1 MLQVCLNGARGP
13 REHHHLPV
21 QPPDLAKA
29 AADSVT
35 AGAED
40 IHLHPKTPDG
50 TDSLDPA
57 TVAAAVNAA
66 RAAAPGIPVGIT
78 TGTWTAPDTRSR
90 LTAIGEWTVLPDHAS
105 VNWHEQGAEE
115 IALALM
121 ERGIGVEVGIHSGT
135 NAEEDFAQW
144 PQRGRALRVL
154 ARVTDPTRN
163 GAANTATTL
172 LDRLERIVPG
182 NLPIL
187 LHGRGAGAWS
197 VLGLA
202 KRRGLHARIGFEDT
216 FTLPGGDIAED
227 NAALVTEAVRTP
239 PHT

>member
-29 AADSVT
+29 AADSVA

-57 TVAAAVNAA
+57 TVAAAVNAV
-66 RAAAPGIPVGIT
+66 RAAAPGTPVGIT
-78 TGTWTAPDTRSR
+78 TGTWTAPDTEAR
-90 LTAIGEWTVLPDHAS
+90 LTAIGSWTVLPDHAS
-105 VNWHEQGAEE
+105 VNWHEQGAAE

-121 ERGIGVEVGIHSGT
+121 ERGIGVETGIHSGT
-135 NAEEDFAQW
+135 NAEDDFAQW
-144 PQRGRALRVL
+144 PQRGRVLRVL
-154 ARVTDPTRN
+154 AGVTDPTPN

-172 LDRLERIVPG
+172 LERIGPG

-197 VLGLA
+197 VLALA
-202 KRRGLHARIGFEDT
+202 KRRGLHTRIGFEDT
-216 FTLPGGDIAED
+216 FTLPDGDIASD
-227 NAALVTEAVRTP
+227 NAALVTEAVRAP
-239 PHT
+239 PNT

>member
-29 AADSVT
+29 AADSVA
-35 AGAED
+35 AGAAD
-40 IHLHPKTPDG
+40 IHLHPKTSDG

-57 TVAAAVNAA
+57 TVAAAVNAV
-66 RAAAPGIPVGIT
+66 RAAAPGTPVGVT
-78 TGTWTAPDTRSR
+78 TGTWTAPDTESR
-90 LTAIGEWTVLPDHAS
+90 LTAIGNWTVLPDHAS
-105 VNWHEQGAEE
+105 VNWDEQGAEE

-121 ERGIGVEVGIHSGT
+121 ERGIGVEAGIHSGT
-135 NAEEDFAQW
+135 NAEDDFTRWA
-144 PQRGRALRVL
+144 QRGRVLRVL
-154 ARVTDPTRN
+154 ARVTDPTPS

-172 LDRLERIVPG
+172 LERIDPG
-182 NLPIL
+182 NRPIL

-202 KRRGLHARIGFEDT
+202 KRRGLYTRIGFEDT
-216 FTLPGGDIAED
+216 FTLSGGDVAED
-227 NAALVTEAVRTP
+227 NAALVTEAVRAP

>member
-35 AGAED
+35 AGAAD

-57 TVAAAVNAA
+57 TVAAAVNAV
-66 RAAAPGIPVGIT
+66 RAAAPGTPVGIT
-78 TGTWTAPDTRSR
+78 TGTWTAPDTESR
-90 LTAIGEWTVLPDHAS
+90 LTAIGNWTILPDHAS

-121 ERGIGVEVGIHSGT
+121 ERGIGVEAGIHSGT
-135 NAEEDFAQW
+135 NAEDDFARW
-144 PQRGRALRVL
+144 AQRGRVLRVL
-154 ARVTDPTRN
+154 ARVTDPTPN
-163 GAANTATTL
+163 GAASTATTL
-172 LDRLERIVPG
+172 LERIDPG

-187 LHGRGAGAWS
+187 LHGRGVGAWS
-197 VLGLA
+197 VHGLA
-202 KRRGLHARIGFEDT
+202 KRRGLHTRIGFEDT

-227 NAALVTEAVRTP
+227 NAALVTEAVRAP